1 MASYVACLAP
11 IIKNKTQVDSI
22 LHYVSLSI
30 DIYKLLSA
38 EVNSLSNMLYFAL
51 LQQTMNTVCTVWE
64 GLWIFQRKNIL
75 SCLKSNK
82 IQYSLT
88 VLNRSTSMSDTLADT
103 PSWGENT
110 TGTDI
115 KAWRWYLAGL
125 STIRKLC
132 DSSAFLASVQ
142 SNISTAFVWNFDPKG
157 QQVMAHAAQKNF
169 TTLHLKN
176 GGKKIIEKNI

>member
-38 EVNSLSNMLYFAL
+38 EVNSFSNTLYFAL

-64 GLWIFQRKNIL
+64 SLWIFQRKNIL

-88 VLNRSTSMSDTLADT
+88 VLNQSTSMSDTLADT
-103 PSWGENT
+103 SSRGENT

-115 KAWRWYLAGL
+115 KARRWYLAGL
-125 STIRKLC
+125 STIRKLWLLSI
-132 DSSAFLASVQ
+132 SSICKEQHQHRCCLKFWPQKAASHGTR
-142 SNISTAFVWNFDPKG
+142 SA
-157 QQVMAHAAQKNF
+157 KNF

-176 GGKKIIEKNI
+176 GGGKK